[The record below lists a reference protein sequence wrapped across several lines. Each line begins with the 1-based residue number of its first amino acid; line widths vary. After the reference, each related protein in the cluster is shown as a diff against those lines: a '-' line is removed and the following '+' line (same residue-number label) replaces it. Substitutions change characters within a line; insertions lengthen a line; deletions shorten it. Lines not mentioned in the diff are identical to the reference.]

1 MSQFNIERVE
11 GEGGGNNVF
20 AYLSIVCMA
29 LLVYVLFWHREP
41 RGVMEAEPV
50 RDTIVI
56 RDTIEMPVA
65 VRDTI
70 VKTVYRT
77 LPKVEVVTRTDTV
90 VVRDSV
96 MVEIPISRKVYED
109 SNYRATISGY
119 EPTLEEIIIKH
130 REVTV
135 TMPKERKKRWNIGPS
150 AGVAFGKDGVTPYVG
165 VGVNYSLYSW

>member
-1 MSQFNIERVE
+1 MSQYNIDRFEND
-11 GEGGGNNVF
+11 GGGNKVF
-20 AYLSIVCMA
+20 AYISIVAMA
-29 LLVYVLFWHREP
+29 LLVYVLFWHRET
-41 RGVMEAEPV
+41 GVTEAAPV

-56 RDTIEMPVA
+56 RDTIVMPVA

-77 LPKVEVVTRTDTV
+77 LPTVEVVTRTDTV

-109 SNYRATISGY
+109 SAYRATISGY
-119 EPTLEEIIIKH
+119 EPILEEMIIKH

-135 TMPKERKKRWNIGPS
+135 QMPKERKKRWNIGPS
-150 AGVAFGKDGVTPYVG
+150 VGIGFGKDGVTPYVG
-165 VGVNYSLYSW
+165 IGVNYSLYSW